1 MSVIRT
7 CALAPKR
14 CPHKVSGCGL
24 ASRSS
29 VEKGLYQPV
38 VKRTHRYLHEA
49 WLQMYLEEHGLLG
62 KRGQPWSPQR
72 VCPPQALLRQFLAS
86 WACAGPA
93 GGALAPVAPE
103 RLGRAHAII
112 PGSLLADF
120 CFPGR
125 TQGLQAAL
133 GRPVAPESRGGRLL
147 QALGWEAG
155 AGLGRSAQGRT
166 EPVPLHLGQGRRGL
180 GS

>member
-1 MSVIRT
+1 M
-7 CALAPKR
+7 LADVFRRARAARKAWAAMGSTGRLSTLGP
-14 CPHKVSGCGL
+14 PSLVS
-24 ASRSS
+24 
-29 VEKGLYQPV
+29 
-38 VKRTHRYLHEA
+38 
-49 WLQMYLEEHGLLG
+49 
-62 KRGQPWSPQR
+62 
-72 VCPPQALLRQFLAS
+72 AS

-93 GGALAPVAPE
+93 GGALLPVAPE
-103 RLGRAHAII
+103 RPGRAHAVI

-120 CFPGR
+120 CFCGR

-133 GRPVAPESRGGRLL
+133 GRPVALESRGGRLL

-155 AGLGRSAQGRT
+155 AGLGRRAQGRT